1 MEVLFEKKP
10 RSALRRTIARIVAV
24 LPIQQRRS
32 LRFFAVHRRFPRIRN
47 PRTFNEMI
55 NWRVLRDRRP
65 ELAWTCD
72 KLAAKRRV
80 SEVCPSVRIPET
92 YWHGTDL
99 AELATVDLPDEWVL
113 KPNGG
118 CGLVLMGDGSVDATR
133 IAELVQLTD
142 GWLDQDLAGS
152 TGEWAYSQCERCLFV
167 EEKVGLV
174 TRPHLPSTSRPACS
188 TGKFIGGAWSNG
200 TEPNGASPTSPLN
213 GNRLVSPIQASPT
226 VTRVLGEAKRTLL
239 HLFYVPSLDLSIK
252 HVRLV
257 IDQVLVVTG

>member
-10 RSALRRTIARIVAV
+10 RSALRRTIARLVAV

-47 PRTFNEMI
+47 PRTFNEKI

-167 EEKVGLV
+167 EEKVG
-174 TRPHLPSTSRPACS
+174 
-188 TGKFIGGAWSNG
+188 TGDATAPPVNFKASVFDGEVHRWGMVQWNG
-200 TEPNGASPTSPLN
+200 TEWCISYFSPEWQPLGVSNSGFPNCHES
-213 GNRLVSPIQASPT
+213 
-226 VTRVLGEAKRTLL
+226 TRRSKT
-239 HLFYVPSLDLSIK
+239 HPPPSFLRSK
-252 HVRLV
+252 S
-257 IDQVLVVTG
+257 